1 MRSCQV
7 PLAVVVLAV
16 CAGHASAAAADF
28 DIWKCPLANAATSKM
43 GQDVSSEYHCIS
55 TDFIKGSIAGM
66 GYFEGVKS
74 NFSAGSNYVV
84 SWFNMSLALG
94 NPDRT
99 QVKWICIYIHIYY
112 IYIQM
117 CRNSTFCLVAIFEVE
132 SKELDLE
139 LDV

>member
-74 NFSAGSNYVV
+74 NFAAGSNYVV

-99 QVKWICIYIHIYY
+99 QVKCTRIYIHIYY
-112 IYIQM
+112 IYLY
-117 CRNSTFCLVAIFEVE
+117 R
-132 SKELDLE
+132 
-139 LDV
+139 